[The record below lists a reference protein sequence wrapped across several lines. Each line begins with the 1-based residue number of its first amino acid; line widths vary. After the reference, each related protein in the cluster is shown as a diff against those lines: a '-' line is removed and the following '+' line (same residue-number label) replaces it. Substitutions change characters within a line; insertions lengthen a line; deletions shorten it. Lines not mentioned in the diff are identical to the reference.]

1 MVYDVTSLT
10 DVYIRVRELEE
21 QVDNLEREFRA
32 KLTRLENEIN
42 EGKQLWNTQFI
53 THVQTTLIVT

>member
-42 EGKQLWNTQFI
+42 EGKQL
-53 THVQTTLIVT
+53 

>member
-1 MVYDVTSLT
+1 MVYDVTNLS

-21 QVDNLEREFRA
+21 QVDKLDREFRA

-42 EGKQLWNTQFI
+42 GGKQS
-53 THVQTTLIVT
+53 

>member
-21 QVDNLEREFRA
+21 QVDNLERELRA

-42 EGKQLWNTQFI
+42 GGKQLWNTQFT

>member
-1 MVYDVTSLT
+1 MVYDVTNIS

-21 QVDNLEREFRA
+21 QVDKLDREFRA

-42 EGKQLWNTQFI
+42 EVKQP
-53 THVQTTLIVT
+53 